1 MMIDEKSKDSDNEK
15 NKFGEKFK
23 KDEAKNDTT
32 KSGSI
37 KSGVIKSKRALENI
51 VNENIGYIKSTAPNV
66 HCLTN
71 VVTMQDVAA
80 CSRWKCDN
88 GTGHKGNGGDNAD
101 YIGNAFKYG
110 SAV

>member
-37 KSGVIKSKRALENI
+37 KSGVIKSKRALE
-51 VNENIGYIKSTAPNV
+51 YSK
-66 HCLTN
+66 
-71 VVTMQDVAA
+71 
-80 CSRWKCDN
+80 
-88 GTGHKGNGGDNAD
+88 
-101 YIGNAFKYG
+101 
-110 SAV
+110 

>member
-51 VNENIGYIKSTAPNV
+51 VNENIGYIKSIAPNV

-71 VVTMQDVAA
+71 VVTMQDVATRI
-80 CSRWKCDN
+80 S
-88 GTGHKGNGGDNAD
+88 
-101 YIGNAFKYG
+101 
-110 SAV
+110 